1 MKKIILLAACASI
14 TACSSHHLASTDI
27 SDLDQVRTA
36 IQEAKDA
43 GAEKCAPKT
52 QARAVA
58 YMYQAAHEITDEAG
72 YHADEDESLIASAL
86 KYAKQAKEEAK
97 TNCAKPTPKPVVY
110 VAPKPKV
117 KVAPAKPIVLEV
129 IKLKGVFFETNSD
142 ALTSSSVQSLENAL
156 ATLKKR
162 PDIHVE
168 IAAYTDSRGKDSYN
182 QSLSNKRANSV
193 MNYLVNHGISTSRL
207 TANGYGKANPIA
219 DNETREG
226 RAQNR
231 RVEMHVLK

>member
-14 TACSSHHLASTDI
+14 TACSSHHIASTDI

-72 YHADEDESLIASAL
+72 YHADEDASLVASAL

-97 TNCAKPTPKPVVY
+97 TNCAKPKPVVI
-110 VAPKPKV
+110 AKPKPAPVVIV
-117 KVAPAKPIVLEV
+117 KPAPAAMEV
-129 IKLKGVFFETNSD
+129 IKLKGVFFKTNSD
-142 ALTSSSVQSLENAL
+142 ALRTSSVQSLENAL

-162 PDIHVE
+162 PDIRVE
-168 IAAYTDSRGKDSYN
+168 IAAYSDSRGKASYN
-182 QSLSNKRANSV
+182 QALSNKRANSV
-193 MNYLVNHGISTSRL
+193 MIYLVSHGISASRL
-207 TANGYGKANPIA
+207 TANGYGEANPVA